1 MIGPRVQSKIR
12 FALDEPLTVLSI
24 DDGIESLLGFGNEEF
39 LTSRVSLK
47 DRIHPEDADI
57 AGMLFTPG
65 SKKKR
70 DPSTSACVTPMGGF
84 AASGGSTA
92 KNAPLR
98 AGKRFSICCCR
109 TRRACMKAASSQPA

>member
-57 AGMLFTPG
+57 AGMLFSPRLEEETG
-65 SKKKR
+65 SFNIRLRHADGRIRCVRGEYSKECAAEGGENG
-70 DPSTSACVTPMGGF
+70 SQSA
-84 AASGGSTA
+84 AAGREE
-92 KNAPLR
+92 PV
-98 AGKRFSICCCR
+98 
-109 TRRACMKAASSQPA
+109 